1 MILGGICK
9 EVLFIMVK
17 WGMEK
22 KVEIRYVFLIEQ
34 LYIVFNENLVNLIF
48 R

>member
-9 EVLFIMVK
+9 EVLFTMAK

-22 KVEIRYVFLIEQ
+22 KAEIRYVFLTE
-34 LYIVFNENLVNLIF
+34 
-48 R
+48 